1 MMARLG
7 VILALLPQ
15 VVWSESVVAVRTLPA
30 QTMISAEDLTLVDAD
45 IPGAMTDMAPAL
57 GQELRVTVYAGRPL
71 RPQDIQSPTLIER
84 NQIVALIYQSGG
96 LSIRAEGR
104 ALQRGANGDWV
115 RVLNLASKSTVT
127 GRVAPDGHI
136 HVGEPN

>member
-1 MMARLG
+1 MWTRIA
-7 VILALLPQ
+7 VVLAVLPQ
-15 VVWSESVVAVRTLPA
+15 VAWSESVVAVRTLPA

-45 IPGAMTDMAPAL
+45 IPGAISDMAHAL

-71 RPQDIQSPTLIER
+71 RQQDIQSPALVER
-84 NQIVALIYQSGG
+84 NQIVALIFQSGG

-104 ALQRGANGDWV
+104 AMQRGAAGDWV

-127 GRVAPDGHI
+127 GRVAPDGRI
-136 HVGEPN
+136 LVGEPN